1 MKTLILL
8 SVACG
13 TFASCSVLVDSQYGL
28 RLGTPAVRN
37 REAALKDDAER
48 AALHAEP
55 TPSSVTYLTAA
66 SELYEVDETPPS
78 VGMESRDGFDAPF
91 EFVAVKHYPIVTEQ
105 SAEPEESTLAKDEHV
120 VSDQRP
126 ASSKKSIPYWLEVAL
141 GTLGLLIGFGLIL
154 LSGFGIFLS
163 LFAILWGE
171 VAAGAVGLAISLI
184 ALVGGWLLVR
194 YLLNNVLSFSLGDMS
209 LGRGRA
215 LNIFLGIAALVILI
229 LLSA

>member
-1 MKTLILL
+1 
-8 SVACG
+8 
-13 TFASCSVLVDSQYGL
+13 
-28 RLGTPAVRN
+28 
-37 REAALKDDAER
+37 
-48 AALHAEP
+48 
-55 TPSSVTYLTAA
+55 
-66 SELYEVDETPPS
+66 
-78 VGMESRDGFDAPF
+78 MESRDGFDAPF